1 MGAESERI
9 HRAGAEIIAI
19 SVDDEVRQAG
29 MYRRWPTPNVLYVA
43 DPGGDRYLRPL
54 DLFDPEERGGI
65 GLPAMMVWAPDGS
78 VAYRYIGRDFA
89 DRTTDA
95 EVLQAVDD
103 LDLPPIS
110 PPPGGPILDLPA
122 ELGGFFRPEHLVP
135 YFRGNRSGSVAIGG
149 RLDDRSA
156 RAIARQHRVMCDDT
170 LAAWKLLTG

>member
-1 MGAESERI
+1 M
-9 HRAGAEIIAI
+9 IAI

-29 MYRRWPTPNVLYVA
+29 MYRRWPTPNVRYVA

-78 VAYRYIGRDFA
+78 VAYRYVGRDFA

-95 EVLQAVDD
+95 DVLQAVDG
-103 LDLPPIS
+103 LGLSPIAPPT
-110 PPPGGPILDLPA
+110 GGPILDVPA
-122 ELGGFFRPEHLVP
+122 DLGGFFRPEHLVP

-156 RAIARQHRVMCDDT
+156 RAIAREHRVMCDAT
-170 LAAWKLLTG
+170 LAAWKQLTG